1 MPVFI
6 PEPFIYKSNA
16 QIQSSKLEIK
26 DKTKDIKT
34 LTYFVQTLAYF
45 GLATSC
51 FCNVLGDG
59 EDVCAESLRHDY
71 GCDSGSSDGCDDYH
85 SRNLVVVILAIVV
98 LVVIAM
104 VMMVEIYL

>member
-6 PEPFIYKSNA
+6 PEPFIYKTNA
-16 QIQSSKLEIK
+16 KIQSSKLEIK
-26 DKTKDIKT
+26 DKTKDIIT

-59 EDVCAESLRHDY
+59 GDVCAESLRHDY
-71 GCDSGSSDGCDDYH
+71 GGDSGSSDGCHDH
-85 SRNLVVVILAIVV
+85 RSRELVVVILAIVV
-98 LVVIAM
+98 LLMVAM
-104 VMMVEIYL
+104 NK

>member
-1 MPVFI
+1 MSKI
-6 PEPFIYKSNA
+6 KSSEPEIN
-16 QIQSSKLEIK
+16 
-26 DKTKDIKT
+26 DNTKDMIT
-34 LTYFVQTLAYF
+34 LTYLMQTSVYF
-45 GLATSC
+45 GSATSC

-71 GCDSGSSDGCDDYH
+71 GCDSGSSDGCDDHH
-85 SRNLVVVILAIVV
+85 SRNMVVVILAIVV